1 MKRLIIAIS
10 LISLIFLGLSSL
22 FFYKKDVNVEVNIEK
37 GLKTIEIAQKLED
50 ENVILNKYLFVILAF
65 IKNQTLKSG
74 LYDFKGKYSVID
86 VYEKIAKGEVK
97 QKYFTI
103 IPGEDLIDIANKLE
117 KEGIVK
123 KEEFLKYVFDEKNV
137 RKYGLVGSSF
147 EGYFPP
153 ESYAI
158 SEKETVE
165 TLIKKF
171 LKVFEKRYLPYKQKA
186 ESKDYSAFYKKNLSF
201 YEAMIIASM
210 IENEAYYEGE
220 KPIIAGVIFNRLKS
234 NMRLQIDPTVIY
246 ALKLAGSWDGTL
258 NKSDLVI
265 DSPFNTYK
273 VKGLPPTPI
282 CSFTISSLEAVLN
295 PTKSNYYYY
304 VLSKDRK
311 RHIFS
316 EEYETHLK
324 NIKENLK

>member
-22 FFYKKDVNVEVNIEK
+22 FFYKKDVNAKVNIGK

-50 ENVILNKYLFVILAF
+50 ENVILNKYLFVILAL
-65 IKNQTLKSG
+65 IKDQALRSG
-74 LYDFKGKYSVID
+74 VYEFKGKYSVID
-86 VYEKIAKGEVK
+86 VYEKMAKGEIK
-97 QKYFTI
+97 QKFTI

-137 RKYGLVGSSF
+137 RKYELVGSSF

-171 LKVFEKRYLPYKQKA
+171 LKVFEKRYLPYKQKV
-186 ESKDYSAFYKKNLSF
+186 ESKDYSVFYEKNLSF

-210 IENEAYYEGE
+210 IEKETYHEEE

-246 ALKLAGSWDGTL
+246 ALKLVGSWDGKL

-316 EEYETHLK
+316 EDYETHLK

>member
-10 LISLIFLGLSSL
+10 LISLIFLGLLSL
-22 FFYKKDVNVEVNIEK
+22 FFYKKDVDVEINIEK
-37 GLKTIEIAQKLED
+37 GLKTVDIAQKLED
-50 ENVILNKYLFVILAF
+50 KNVIVNKYLFVILAI

-74 LYDFKGKYSVID
+74 LYEFKGKYSVID
-86 VYEKIAKGEVK
+86 VYEKIVKGEIK

-123 KEEFLKYVFDEKNV
+123 KEDFLNYVFDQENV
-137 RKYGLVGSSF
+137 KKYGLIGRSF
-147 EGYFPP
+147 EGYFLP

-165 TLIKKF
+165 TLVKKF
-171 LKVFEKRYLPYKQKA
+171 LKVFEKRYLPYKQKI
-186 ESKDYSAFYKKNLSF
+186 ESKDYSKVYNKNITF

-210 IENEAYYEGE
+210 VEKEAYYEEE
-220 KPIIAGVIFNRLKS
+220 KPIIVGVILNRLKT

-246 ALKLAGSWDGTL
+246 ALKLINKWDGKL
-258 NKSDLVI
+258 NKNDMVI

-295 PTKSNYYYY
+295 PKKSNYYYY
-304 VLSKDRK
+304 VLSKDKK

-316 EEYETHLK
+316 EDYETHLK